1 MLYYRRSRC
10 RPVSLALVGL
20 FVWLTGCTSYTQ
32 IQPGEVA
39 DHDHIR
45 VTQTDGTQRDFYH
58 AVVEADSI
66 KGQRHERPASR
77 HYEEPVYAIPLDQ
90 VSMLESAHGDAGKT
104 VGVVALV
111 LVGTFAVLFGIVLIC
126 CLFSA
131 RRDED
136 RLHDRPRRELR
147 GLPHELSRH
156 PAQEPD
162 QQPGYRHRSCL
173 ESLTAR

>member
-1 MLYYRRSRC
+1 MPYYRRSRC

-20 FVWLTGCTSYTQ
+20 FLWATACTTYTK

-45 VTQTDGTQRDFYH
+45 VTQTDGTQRDLYH

-66 KGQRHERPASR
+66 KGQRHERPASQ
-77 HYEEPVYAIPLDQ
+77 YSEDPVFAIPLDQ

-111 LVGTFAVLFGIVLIC
+111 IGGAFAVLFGIILITC
-126 CLFSA
+126 C
-131 RRDED
+131 
-136 RLHDRPRRELR
+136 
-147 GLPHELSRH
+147 
-156 PAQEPD
+156 
-162 QQPGYRHRSCL
+162 
-173 ESLTAR
+173 